1 VSRRYPRERGVRAFI
16 KRLADPEF
24 RKWEYHPVYGKIP
37 LIRGEGSVV
46 WWRPDPTFKPR
57 MPRGAVRGDVAK
69 QDFCAMHHDPR
80 YFYLDEERSCI
91 QCGRQFVFRAAEQK
105 FWYETRRFN
114 FCSVP
119 IRCPACR
126 RQRRS
131 EHALREQIARAKAEV
146 RAAPQ
151 SPVAQLALARAI
163 VESHER
169 TGQGN
174 LAEAIAAARRTSRLF
189 PKTAEPSFWEGV
201 AHALAGRSARARE
214 CLLRFIGDERSLWE
228 YPALVKRAK
237 EYLAAA

>member
-1 VSRRYPRERGVRAFI
+1 
-16 KRLADPEF
+16 
-24 RKWEYHPVYGKIP
+24 
-37 LIRGEGSVV
+37 
-46 WWRPDPTFKPR
+46 
-57 MPRGAVRGDVAK
+57 
-69 QDFCAMHHDPR
+69 MHHDPK

-91 QCGRQFVFRAAEQK
+91 QCGRQFLFRAAEQK

-131 EHALREQIARAKAEV
+131 EQALREQIARAKAGV
-146 RAAPQ
+146 RADPE

-174 LAEAIAAARRTSRLF
+174 LAEAISAARRTSRLF
-189 PKTAEPSFWEGV
+189 PQTVEPSFWEGV
-201 AHALAGRSARARE
+201 AHALAGRKARARQ
-214 CLLRFIGDERSLWE
+214 CLLRFAGDERALRE
-228 YPALVKRAK
+228 CPALVKRAK